1 MHMTTSYLSRI
12 RGVPL
17 LPGET
22 VSAMLDAGV
31 GLVAEPTAR
40 GHVLVATN
48 RRLISATSGPRAN
61 ATEMYAGDSISGL
74 TIRDESRRGL
84 SWRQRVM
91 LVAGGALIYLVLAYW
106 LVDRLPGPVIPVI
119 NIHAVALVLLAL
131 TVIIGGLIWR
141 GATYSGGRQLR
152 ITGVG
157 WVIELASTAPSTDLI
172 AFATVLIESQA
183 GGQRFDDRGRPP
195 LSVSL
200 SVGDNTL

>member
-22 VSAMLDAGV
+22 VSAMLDVSV
-31 GLVAEPTAR
+31 GLVPEPTAR
-40 GHVLVATN
+40 GHILVATN
-48 RRLISATSGPRAN
+48 RRLISVTTGPRAST
-61 ATEMYAGDSISGL
+61 TEMYAGDSISGL

-84 SWRQRVM
+84 SWWQRIM

-106 LVDRLPGPVIPVI
+106 LVDRLPGPVIPVM
-119 NIHAVALVLLAL
+119 NLHAVALALLAL

-157 WVIELASTAPSTDLI
+157 WVIELAATAPSTDLI
-172 AFATVLIESQA
+172 AFATALIESRA
-183 GGQRFDDRGRPP
+183 GGQRFDHRGRPP

-200 SVGDNTL
+200 SVGNNTP